1 MQNLILKESSSENY
15 KVRTEEN
22 VMASDLTL
30 AIAIDFDSFG
40 EKITKEYTNK
50 HNKKYIAVYPDGNP
64 IEKADKIVSKMNEF
78 DLPQKFVL
86 NIAGNGLATM
96 KGKMLQ
102 NEADEFTYLLLKTI
116 SQNPKLNSKIGFVV
130 TGGQTGFDE
139 AGAKA
144 SIKLGFETTINMPK
158 GFKMRNQ
165 DGKDIT
171 MSYEHARL
179 RFEVVKKIIYIDMD
193 DTICDYSGLWRIYK
207 EKFPDVQYPQSKFGF
222 FSRLKPINGALEAI
236 SVLEKYY
243 DVFILTK
250 PSIKNLHSYSE
261 KAEWV
266 ERYLG
271 EKYLEKLILCPNKSL
286 VKGDFLIDDYDKN
299 GQTEFEGEFI
309 RFGNDRFSNWSSV
322 LSYLTK
328 FNLT

>member
-1 MQNLILKESSSENY
+1 MQNLILEENISDNY

-22 VMASDLTL
+22 VRNSDLTL
-30 AIAIDFDSFG
+30 AIAIDFESFG
-40 EKITKEYTNK
+40 EKITKELTIQNNK
-50 HNKKYIAVYPDGNP
+50 QYIAVHPDGNP
-64 IEKADKIVSKMNEF
+64 IEKAAKIVAKMNELN
-78 DLPQKFVL
+78 LPQKFIL
-86 NIAGNGLATM
+86 NIAGNGLSTM
-96 KGKMLQ
+96 KGQVLQ
-102 NEADEFTYLLLKTI
+102 NEADDFTYILLKTI
-116 SQNPKLNSKIGFVV
+116 SQDPKLNSKIGSIR

-144 SIKLGFETTINMPK
+144 SVKLGFTTVVHMPK

-171 MSYEHARL
+171 MSYEHAKL
-179 RFEVVKKIIYIDMD
+179 RFELLNSKIVYIDMD
-193 DTICDYSGLWRIYK
+193 DTICDYTGLWSIYK
-207 EKFPDVQYPQSKFGF
+207 EKFPTVQYPQSKFGF
-222 FSRLKPINGALEAI
+222 FSRLKPIEGALEAI
-236 SVLEKYY
+236 NLLEKYY
-243 DVFILTK
+243 DVFILTR

-266 ERYLG
+266 EKYLG

-309 RFGNDRFSNWSSV
+309 KFKTELFPNWESV
-322 LSYLTK
+322 VKYLIK
-328 FNLT
+328 I